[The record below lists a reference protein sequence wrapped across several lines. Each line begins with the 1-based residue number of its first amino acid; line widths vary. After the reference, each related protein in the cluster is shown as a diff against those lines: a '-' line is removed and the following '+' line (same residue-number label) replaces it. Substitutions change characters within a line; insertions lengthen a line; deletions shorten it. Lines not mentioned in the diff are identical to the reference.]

1 MKIIKNQNYVNYKL
15 VKIEDIANIVRGGS
29 PRPIEKYITKNPKDM
44 PWLKIKDAT
53 SVSKYIEKTKEYIR
67 HDGVKHSRIVQPGDF
82 IVSNSATPGIPR
94 IMKIQACI
102 HDGWLLLNDIKINKD
117 YLFYIFH
124 TVKKSLENQGQGSI
138 FKNLSKDI
146 LNNFQIKITEN
157 KDQQKKIAYVLSMQ
171 EEQIETIK
179 RLIKNVEKRNQYYS
193 EKLLSGEI
201 KINDQTSELEFYQ
214 SYSNFDNYL
223 TVDQLVSYLPKSKIK
238 TGEANKENINKF
250 PFFNCSKE
258 QNLYLDYSICSN
270 ENIFLSTGG
279 SANVHYYNGEAAYST
294 DVLAITNTKEVE
306 CYYLY
311 NLFNINIKLIE
322 KCFQGSGLKHLNKK
336 DFKKIKLPIPT
347 KDEQKKIS
355 SFLVKKEQEL
365 FTLKKIQQKEEK
377 RFQWMLDNLLSG
389 EYEVIDED

>member
-1 MKIIKNQNYVNYKL
+1 
-15 VKIEDIANIVRGGS
+15 
-29 PRPIEKYITKNPKDM
+29 
-44 PWLKIKDAT
+44 
-53 SVSKYIEKTKEYIR
+53 
-67 HDGVKHSRIVQPGDF
+67 
-82 IVSNSATPGIPR
+82 
-94 IMKIQACI
+94 MKIQKNKITMKQDSVDNLFSICGGTTPSTAVSEYWL
-102 HDGWLLLNDIKINKD
+102 DGTIPWIGPVDMNKPGKYISRGRKNITSCAANKIKSKKILKNSIIISTRAPIGYIKINSND
-117 YLFYIFH
+117 IF
-124 TVKKSLENQGQGSI
+124 TNQGCHSLHIKGENITDYFYYFFLNNISVLKSI
-138 FKNLSKDI
+138 STGTTFQEISKKNLSS
-146 LNNFQIKITEN
+146 LNINYPDLK
-157 KDQQKKIAYVLSMQ
+157 QQKNIAYVLSKQ
-171 EEQIETIK
+171 EKQIETIK
-179 RLIKNVEKRNQYYS
+179 RLIKNIEKRNQYYS